1 MTNDLTKGSPIKL
14 ILFYSLP
21 ILIGNIFQQL
31 YSMVDTI
38 IVGKYLGV
46 NSLAA
51 VGSTG
56 PISFLILGFVMGLT
70 SGFAV
75 VSAQKFGAKNYDA
88 LRQSVATSIWLC
100 VLLTIVMTTL
110 SVIFVKP
117 MLIFMRTPNDILE
130 EAYQYIL
137 VIFAGMATTVFYNM
151 ISSILRAI
159 GDSKTPLYFLIV
171 SSIINIILDLLFIT
185 NFKMGVAGAGY
196 ATVIAQGLSGFF
208 CLIYTI
214 KKYPILK
221 LKKSDFHFTVKAWS
235 KHMKIGLPMAFQF
248 SITAIGTM
256 VLQTALNT
264 LGSVMVAA
272 FTAASK
278 VEQLLTQ
285 PAATFGVTMAN
296 YTGQNLGAGKID
308 RIREGVTKCTI
319 ITLLFSIAG
328 TFLAYVGGETFLSLF
343 MSGDNPELRQEVMKN
358 AIFYVRI
365 LATFFPILALLFVY
379 RNALQGM
386 GDGFIPLMAGVCE
399 LLVRVI
405 VAFTLP
411 SIIGFTGICFASP
424 IAWIAATI
432 PLFIK
437 YIKTISKMMKN
448 YDNGRQKNKY
458 LKRVYQKA

>member
-1 MTNDLTKGSPIKL
+1 
-14 ILFYSLP
+14 
-21 ILIGNIFQQL
+21 
-31 YSMVDTI
+31 
-38 IVGKYLGV
+38 
-46 NSLAA
+46 
-51 VGSTG
+51 
-56 PISFLILGFVMGLT
+56 
-70 SGFAV
+70 
-75 VSAQKFGAKNYDA
+75 
-88 LRQSVATSIWLC
+88 
-100 VLLTIVMTTL
+100 
-110 SVIFVKP
+110 
-117 MLIFMRTPNDILE
+117 
-130 EAYQYIL
+130 
-137 VIFAGMATTVFYNM
+137 
-151 ISSILRAI
+151 
-159 GDSKTPLYFLIV
+159 
-171 SSIINIILDLLFIT
+171 
-185 NFKMGVAGAGY
+185 
-196 ATVIAQGLSGFF
+196 
-208 CLIYTI
+208 
-214 KKYPILK
+214 
-221 LKKSDFHFTVKAWS
+221 
-235 KHMKIGLPMAFQF
+235 MKIGLPMAFQF